1 MKKMFSK
8 SHQRYWR
15 KRKRYTRDKRR
26 EIKLLTRSTY
36 WNEENIVENGKEKRM
51 KSLMKFKIQ
60 YNILINKVKNRNE
73 R

>member
-8 SHQRYWR
+8 SYQRYWR
-15 KRKRYTRDKRR
+15 KRKRYTRDERR